1 MTTRHPRALGSLSYF
16 TSTPCT
22 TPSAAVPTP
31 IHISRLGHHA
41 EEPNGLTETLV
52 KSSCPGAAPAAPR
65 RRLGAQRAAR
75 DRLLVAARAVAAVR
89 AALQQPG
96 HRVDLAADGAVRPLL
111 PGAEDDALHA
121 EGFERAQAAHARL
134 GEAKTAGGI
143 ALRRALE
150 LAPLGEHTHHVQ
162 VAVA

>member
-1 MTTRHPRALGSLSYF
+1 MPRG
-16 TSTPCT
+16 CT
-22 TPSAAVPTP
+22 GQ
-31 IHISRLGHHA
+31 R
-41 EEPNGLTETLV
+41 
-52 KSSCPGAAPAAPR
+52 AAPR
-65 RRLGAQRAAR
+65 RRLAAQGAAR
-75 DRLLVAARAVAAVR
+75 NRLLVAARAVAAVR
-89 AALQQPG
+89 AAQQQPG